1 MSLFI
6 TILAGGIG
14 KRMESN
20 IPKVLHKVNNESM
33 IIRIIKES
41 LILNPDKILIVV
53 GKFYLD
59 IKKEIE
65 NNIESDKIIYIMQ
78 KNPLGTGHA
87 ILCTLPHLN
96 KENNIILNG
105 DVPLIKA
112 ETIKEIYE
120 YFLIKKSK
128 LLITSIN
135 LNNPYGNGRIILNEN
150 NIFKEIIEE
159 KDCNDEDKKITLVNC
174 GIYIANSEILIENI
188 PKINNINSQ
197 KEYYITDLVKIY
209 SSLNTI
215 DLFILDK
222 NKEKEVFNV
231 NTKNQLYQINKNKYE
246 ILYNNNI

>member
-14 KRMESN
+14 KRMESE

-33 IIRIIKES
+33 IVRIIKES

-59 IKKEIE
+59 IKKEID
-65 NNIESDKIIYIMQ
+65 NYIESDKITYIIQ
-78 KNPLGTGHA
+78 NKPLGTGHA
-87 ILCTLPHLN
+87 ILCTLPYLN
-96 KENNIILNG
+96 NENNIILNG

-112 ETIKEIYE
+112 ETIKEIYD
-120 YFLIKKSK
+120 YYLIKKSK

-135 LNNPYGNGRIILNEN
+135 SDNPTGNGRIILEN

-159 KDCNDEDKKITLVNC
+159 KDCNNEEKKINLINC
-174 GIYIANSEILIENI
+174 GIYIANSEVLIENI
-188 PKINNINSQ
+188 PKINNRNSQ

-209 SSLNTI
+209 SASNII

-222 NKEKEVFNV
+222 NKEKEIFNV
-231 NTKNQLYQINKNKYE
+231 NTKYQLSQINKNKYE
-246 ILYNNNI
+246 IYI